1 MKARQTKKAKEKE
14 KEFDAFKSTTLDFT
28 KGGKN
33 RPKFIFD
40 PCCVTNIKKW

>member
-28 KGGKN
+28 KGGK
-33 RPKFIFD
+33 KQTKVHF
-40 PCCVTNIKKW
+40 